1 MIIGGA
7 AAAVHY
13 KFAGGTRDIDT
24 WTNVDQDLARAVE
37 RAHETTGLDVPFEHS
52 GVADGPY
59 DFESRLKRTLPTLKK
74 LKIFVPEKHDLAL
87 MKVLRG
93 DEHDLEAI
101 EGIHRLSPL
110 DAEVLVQRY
119 VEEMGAVVGEPSRI
133 RGNFLSM
140 IERLFPDQAS
150 AITKQVPRR

>member
-1 MIIGGA
+1 VRTYLRDELVRFLKGVDSALARATDIVIIGGA
-7 AAAVHY
+7 AASVHY
-13 KFAGGTRDIDT
+13 KFSGGTRDIDT
-24 WTNVDQDLARAVE
+24 WTNVDE
-37 RAHETTGLDVPFEHS
+37 E
-52 GVADGPY
+52 
-59 DFESRLKRTLPTLKK
+59 K

-110 DAEVLVQRY
+110 DADILVQRY
-119 VEEMGAVVGEPSRI
+119 VAEMGAVVGEPSRI

-140 IERLFPDQAS
+140 IERLFPAQAS
-150 AITKQVPRR
+150 AIAKQVPRR